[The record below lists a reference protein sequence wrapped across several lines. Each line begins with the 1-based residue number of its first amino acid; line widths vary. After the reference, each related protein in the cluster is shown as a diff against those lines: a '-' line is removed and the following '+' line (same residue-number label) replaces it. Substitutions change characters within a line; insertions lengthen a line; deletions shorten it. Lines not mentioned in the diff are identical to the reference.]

1 MAALAAQLSPRVLHL
16 TQDLCLQV
24 EGGYVFG
31 LGMMLQEEVTYTADG
46 QPTYDS
52 TWNYKLPTYACIP
65 RELNVSFLQD
75 SPNKKG
81 VSGRAVI
88 PSGMLRAEDLTY

>member
-1 MAALAAQLSPRVLHL
+1 M
-16 TQDLCLQV
+16 
-24 EGGYVFG
+24 FG

-81 VSGRAVI
+81 VSGRAVT